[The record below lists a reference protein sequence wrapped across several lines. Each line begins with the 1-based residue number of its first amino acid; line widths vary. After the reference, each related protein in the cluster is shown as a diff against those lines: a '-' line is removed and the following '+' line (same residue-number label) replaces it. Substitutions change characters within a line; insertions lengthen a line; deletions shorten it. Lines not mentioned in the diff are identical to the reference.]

1 MTLLTIPERVQLLKN
16 LLDDPFDWVSK
27 EILRLADEHDR
38 LQGLDV
44 DDDLPTKSS
53 QKTTSAK

>member
-1 MTLLTIPERVQLLKN
+1 MTLLTIPERVELLKN

-38 LQGLDV
+38 LEAEKAESG
-44 DDDLPTKSS
+44 SS
-53 QKTTSAK
+53 KAS